1 MATNERRKHRYHND
15 EDYRRRRIRQ
25 AQEARANRKLQQEK
39 AKRLRGW
46 EHISSVPDNEAVI
59 IYDPDIFW
67 PVVAALEDG
76 HWRCI
81 HYQGPE
87 PRPTHWR
94 RILEVPLP

>member
-1 MATNERRKHRYHND
+1 MATKERRKERYRTD
-15 EDYRRRRIRQ
+15 EDYRQRRLRQ
-25 AQEARANRKLQQEK
+25 VQERRAALRLQRDKE
-39 AKRLRGW
+39 KRLRGW
-46 EHISSVPDNEAVI
+46 SDISSVPDNLAVL

-67 PVVAALEDG
+67 PVVAILEDG

-94 RILEVPLP
+94 HILETPLP

>member
-1 MATNERRKHRYHND
+1 
-15 EDYRRRRIRQ
+15 
-25 AQEARANRKLQQEK
+25 
-39 AKRLRGW
+39 LRGW
-46 EHISSVPDNEAVI
+46 QHISSVPDNEAVI
-59 IYDPDIFW
+59 IYDPNIFW
-67 PVVAALEDG
+67 PVVATLEDG